1 MNDQQLRSVIS
12 NPTGEAFRDR
22 YLPMGKAQGKKTLR
36 NDCYRIGMRIP
47 IKGMQLLEM
56 GYSRKNKISWENNQN
71 RHDYDPGSLAFNTST
86 GKLGK
91 GRKSS
96 AQKQTVQA
104 DGTVLDQ
111 WGRTVGKVDPTVT
124 VPVETVAPSAT
135 SSSKPPLI
143 ITNQSISH
151 HTAAMDENINY
162 DSWDD

>member
-12 NPTGEAFRDR
+12 TPTGEAFRDR

-36 NDCYRIGMRIP
+36 NDCNRLGMRIP
-47 IKGMQLLEM
+47 IKGMQVLEM
-56 GYSRKNKISWENNQN
+56 GYSRKSKISWENNQN

-96 AQKQTVQA
+96 TQNQTVQA

-111 WGRTVGKVDPTVT
+111 WGRTVGKVDPTV
-124 VPVETVAPSAT
+124 PVETVAPSTT

-143 ITNQSISH
+143 LTNQSLSH
-151 HTAAMDENINY
+151 HTELDEKINY